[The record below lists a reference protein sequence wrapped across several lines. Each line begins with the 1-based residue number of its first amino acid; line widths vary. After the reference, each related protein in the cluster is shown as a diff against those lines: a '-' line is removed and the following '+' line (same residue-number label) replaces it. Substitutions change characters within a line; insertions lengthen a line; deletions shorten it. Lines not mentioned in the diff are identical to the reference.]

1 MLTVVSICPG
11 VTSGNFVALIWVDRE
26 SILEEGW
33 GGSAHDDDNT
43 DDWGDRYCIVEDKDT
58 DCVGDSDGSCVDAVD
73 HGPAANEVD
82 DNTGIWEPKG
92 VLETSW

>member
-1 MLTVVSICPG
+1 MLTAVVSICPG
-11 VTSGNFVALIWVDRE
+11 VTSGNFVALIRVDGE

-33 GGSAHDDDNT
+33 GGSADDDNT
-43 DDWGDRYCIVEDKDT
+43 DNWGDRYCIVEDKDT
-58 DCVGDSDGSCVDAVD
+58 DCDGDSDGSDAVD

-82 DNTGIWEPKG
+82 DNTGVWEPKG